1 MSDNWQQKP
10 EYKNDVQQANDQVGL
25 VDKISKFQNA
35 FRGTPIGSALSFG
48 RTDFEDH
55 DLNAM
60 IDLVHH
66 SNPEHLET
74 ASKALWDARTAIH
87 DAATDLE
94 THLRGVDW
102 QGEGADSFHKWTSG
116 LIDWTKGLA
125 TFADVAA
132 TEISAAASGLA
143 SVRAAMPPR
152 DTRPASEQKRPTQ
165 LPKTKQVD
173 GNADYAAAL
182 AVEKNRQEAINQ
194 VNRLA
199 SFYSVSASAL
209 GMAMASDPK
218 PYSPIPD
225 VGVPQPTR
233 RRDGV
238 LGGSGSTSS
247 TPTTVRRGVAASH
260 GSAAEGHHGTTAAHG
275 TPTVDGTG
283 AGGHVPPLKEVPA
296 PSPPSGHDV
305 GTEINT
311 TTTLPP
317 QTPAVPSGP
326 PAPTSPTTAGGGGQ
340 MPLPPG
346 PMSLPVAPTSGR
358 TPGYGPTSR
367 FPVSAQGRTGPS
379 GTGNGRVPQ
388 GPAGQTG
395 RSVAGGRA
403 PQGPMGQ
410 AARAAGRATP
420 AGQPGARGAT
430 QSGRAPMGR
439 GVTGGT
445 PRPANTPGG
454 RAGTPGLAGMARNG
468 VVGGKPVTGRT
479 SGGTANPR
487 VPRGMVVGAEEPVT
501 NKPSKGALG
510 QRGVVGTP
518 TAKAEPGA
526 SQAVLRSAGN
536 PEGAIGAPR
545 NTAGSA
551 LKGSETGAKGLGR
564 GAVGGRQGAGGEP
577 GRAGAP
583 AEKEEHRSSRQR
595 RDVPQTSD

>member
-10 EYKNDVQQANDQVGL
+10 EYKNDVQQANEQVGAVNTL
-25 VDKISKFQNA
+25 SRFQNA
-35 FRGTPIGSALSFG
+35 FKGTPIGAVLSLG

-102 QGEGADSFHKWTSG
+102 QGEGADAFHKWTSG

-125 TFADVAA
+125 TFADAAA
-132 TEISAAASGLA
+132 TEISAAATGLA
-143 SVRAAMPPR
+143 SVRKSMPPR

-173 GNADYAAAL
+173 GNPDYAAAL

-199 SFYSVSASAL
+199 SFYAVSATAL
-209 GMAMASDPK
+209 GTAMASDPK

-233 RRDGV
+233 RRDGD
-238 LGGSGSTSS
+238 LRGSGAASS
-247 TPTTVRRGVAASH
+247 SPTTVRRSVAASH
-260 GSAAEGHHGTTAAHG
+260 GSVAEGHHATATGHG
-275 TPTVDGTG
+275 TPTVHGTG
-283 AGGHVPPLKEVPA
+283 AGGHVPPLKDIPEPTA
-296 PSPPSGHDV
+296 PSGHDV

-317 QTPAVPSGP
+317 QTPATPPSP
-326 PAPTSPTTAGGGGQ
+326 PAPTLPTTAGGGGQ
-340 MPLPPG
+340 LPLPPG
-346 PMSLPVAPTSGR
+346 PMAPPVAPTSGR

-367 FPVSAQGRTGPS
+367 FPVSAQGRTGSS
-379 GTGNGRVPQ
+379 GSGRVPQ

-410 AARAAGRATP
+410 AARAVGRTTP
-420 AGQPGARGAT
+420 TGQPGARGAA

-445 PRPANTPGG
+445 PRPATPPGG
-454 RAGTPGLAGMARNG
+454 RSGTAGPTGAARNG

-487 VPRGMVVGAEEPVT
+487 VPRGTVVGAEEPVT

-518 TAKAEPGA
+518 AAKAEPGA

-545 NTAGSA
+545 NTAGSP
-551 LKGSETGAKGLGR
+551 LKGSEAGAKGLGR
-564 GAVGGRQGAGGEP
+564 GAVGGPQGAGDKP
-577 GRAGAP
+577 GRTGAP